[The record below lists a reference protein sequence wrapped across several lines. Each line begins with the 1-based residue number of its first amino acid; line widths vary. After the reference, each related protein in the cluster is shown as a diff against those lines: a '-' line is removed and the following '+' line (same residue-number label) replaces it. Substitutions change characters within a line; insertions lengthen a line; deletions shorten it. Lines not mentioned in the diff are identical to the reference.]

1 MFGVNPAICTFVPE
15 YFDDGPED
23 GYSAG
28 MANKK
33 TVAVAETAG
42 NRVRLAVAIPPE
54 LLERAKN
61 AVFYTPG
68 LTLAALTEVALVAQ
82 LEKMERKNGGPFPER
97 TAALRVGRPLR

>member
-1 MFGVNPAICTFVPE
+1 
-15 YFDDGPED
+15 
-23 GYSAG
+23 
-28 MANKK
+28 MAKQK
-33 TVAVAETAG
+33 TSVVTEATG

-82 LEKMERKNGGPFPER
+82 LDRLEKRNGGPYPAR
-97 TAALRVGRPLR
+97 TSALRVGRPVR